1 MSRRMHEG
9 RKKYD
14 ELSEL
19 LDALTAES
27 LEKAL
32 DVCGRLTVRLLKSD
46 RETSKSFMGDGRKPP
61 RRSAMTISAHE
72 GRKYA

>member
-1 MSRRMHEG
+1 MHEG
-9 RKKYD
+9 RKKHD

-19 LDALTAES
+19 LESLTAES

-32 DVCGRLTVRLLKSD
+32 DVCERLTERLLK
-46 RETSKSFMGDGRKPP
+46 REGETSKLSLGDGRKPP